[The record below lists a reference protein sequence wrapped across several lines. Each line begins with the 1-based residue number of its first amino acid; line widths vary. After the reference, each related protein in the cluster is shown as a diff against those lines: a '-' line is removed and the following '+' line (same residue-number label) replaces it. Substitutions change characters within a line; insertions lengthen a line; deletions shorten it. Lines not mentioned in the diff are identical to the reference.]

1 MFTQKEDNSFI
12 DQIINWAELVGIKL
26 DKDPD
31 QA

>member
-1 MFTQKEDNSFI
+1 MFTQKEDDFI

-31 QA
+31 QV